1 MELSDLMEAVTAEP
15 LMTEDGGTDV
25 LERDKGIG
33 QLEDE
38 LEGKKD
44 KKKKPKIRR
53 RWSFDDFYALSL
65 AEKWDTDETRKS
77 LAYDMLLP
85 GRPHKDIESTL
96 TSPAYSSWKD
106 KMNKSTEQIEQ
117 VAKKLQFDEEEKVQ
131 KKKKAKKSEKREKKS
146 PKEKKKGKKNDKKR
160 KRETNEDEPPKKRKK
175 AASTTKK
182 KERSVRYAYYK
193 PRF

>member
-1 MELSDLMEAVTAEP
+1 
-15 LMTEDGGTDV
+15 
-25 LERDKGIG
+25 LE
-33 QLEDE
+33 LEDE

-65 AEKWDTDETRKS
+65 AEKWDTDETRKN

-85 GRPHKDIESTL
+85 GRRHKDIESTL

-146 PKEKKKGKKNDKKR
+146 AKEKKKKNDKKR
-160 KRETNEDEPPKKRKK
+160 KREANEDEPPKKRKK
-175 AASTTKK
+175 ASASTKK